1 MSTYVTK
8 ALGGQSG
15 KRPAKGRTAK
25 RSSASPSRQDIKVR
39 GRKAGQKAFVQ
50 GANKKKDLPAHLVHA
65 HHLVDSWERS
75 SPVQWVDIVRN
86 GVPVRSV
93 GKFAKDV
100 GLQKDVMFSII
111 HLSRSTAH
119 RLELKNEVL
128 DMLRSDAFAGAYTV
142 IQKARKMLSS
152 EEALR
157 QWLNTPIPALDS
169 KAPIEWLDTNLGRQI
184 VSSLLD
190 QVRSGAYA

>member
-8 ALGGQSG
+8 GLSGQSG
-15 KRPAKGRTAK
+15 KRAAKERTAR
-25 RSSASPSRQDIKVR
+25 RSSASSSRPDIKMR
-39 GRKAGQKAFVQ
+39 GQKTGQKVKVFR
-50 GANKKKDLPAHLVHA
+50 KDKDLPAPHA
-65 HHLVDSWERS
+65 YVNHLVDSWERS
-75 SPVQWVDIVRN
+75 SPVQWVEIVRN
-86 GVPVRSV
+86 GVPVRTV
-93 GKFAKDV
+93 GKFAKNV

-119 RLELKNEVL
+119 RLEQKNEVM
-128 DMLRSDAFAGAYTV
+128 DTLRSDAFAGTYTV

-190 QVRSGAYA
+190 QVQSGAYA

>member
-1 MSTYVTK
+1 MR
-8 ALGGQSG
+8 GQ
-15 KRPAKGRTAK
+15 KT
-25 RSSASPSRQDIKVR
+25 
-39 GRKAGQKAFVQ
+39 GRKQLKVPVHGVHR
-50 GANKKKDLPAHLVHA
+50 KKDMPAPGA
-65 HHLVDSWERS
+65 HVNQLVDSWERS
-75 SPVQWVDIVRN
+75 SPVQWVEIVRN

-93 GKFAKDV
+93 GKFAKDI

-119 RLELKNEVL
+119 RLEQKNEVM
-128 DMLRSDAFAGAYTV
+128 DALRSDAFAGAYTV
-142 IQKARKMLSS
+142 IQKARKMLIS
-152 EEALR
+152 EDALR

-190 QVRSGAYA
+190 QVQSGAYA

>member
-1 MSTYVTK
+1 MKEPS
-8 ALGGQSG
+8 GQSG
-15 KRPAKGRTAK
+15 KRAAKARTARASK
-25 RSSASPSRQDIKVR
+25 ASSRRPNIKVR
-39 GRKAGQKAFVQ
+39 VQKGKVYGVLKGRDLTERHVHVNPL
-50 GANKKKDLPAHLVHA
+50 ANT
-65 HHLVDSWERS
+65 WEPS
-75 SPVQWVDIVRN
+75 SPVQLVEIVRN

-93 GKFAKDV
+93 GTFAKNV

-119 RLELKNEVL
+119 RLEQKNEVM
-128 DMLRSDAFAGAYTV
+128 DTLRSDAFAGAYAV
-142 IQKARKMLSS
+142 IQKARRMLNS

-169 KAPIEWLDTNLGRQI
+169 KAPIAWLDTNQGRQI

-190 QVRSGAYA
+190 QVQSGAYA

>member
-8 ALGGQSG
+8 GLSGQSG
-15 KRPAKGRTAK
+15 KRAAKERTAR
-25 RSSASPSRQDIKVR
+25 RSSASSSRPDIKMR
-39 GRKAGQKAFVQ
+39 GKKTGQKVKVFR
-50 GANKKKDLPAHLVHA
+50 KDKDLPAPHA
-65 HHLVDSWERS
+65 YVNHLVDSWERS
-75 SPVQWVDIVRN
+75 SPVQWVEIVRN
-86 GVPVRSV
+86 GVPVRTV
-93 GKFAKDV
+93 GKFAKNV

-119 RLELKNEVL
+119 RLEQKNEVM
-128 DMLRSDAFAGAYTV
+128 DTLRSDAFAGAYTV

-190 QVRSGAYA
+190 QVQSGAYA

>member
-1 MSTYVTK
+1 MGTYATK
-8 ALGGQSG
+8 GLSGQSG
-15 KRPAKGRTAK
+15 KRAAKERTAR
-25 RSSASPSRQDIKVR
+25 RSSASSSRPDIKMR
-39 GRKAGQKAFVQ
+39 GQKAGQKQLKVFR
-50 GANKKKDLPAHLVHA
+50 KKKDLPVPRAHVN
-65 HHLVDSWERS
+65 HLVDSWERS
-75 SPVQWVDIVRN
+75 SPVQWVEIVRN

-93 GKFAKDV
+93 GIFAKNI

-119 RLELKNEVL
+119 RLEQKNEVM
-128 DMLRSDAFAGAYTV
+128 DTLRSDAFAGVYTV

-169 KAPIEWLDTNLGRQI
+169 KAPIEWLDTNLGRQV

-190 QVRSGAYA
+190 QVQSGAYA

>member
-8 ALGGQSG
+8 GLSGQSG
-15 KRPAKGRTAK
+15 KRAAKERTAR
-25 RSSASPSRQDIKVR
+25 RSSASSSRPDIKMR
-39 GRKAGQKAFVQ
+39 GQKTGQKVKVFR
-50 GANKKKDLPAHLVHA
+50 KDKDLPAPHA
-65 HHLVDSWERS
+65 YVNHLVDSWERS
-75 SPVQWVDIVRN
+75 SPVQWVEIVRN
-86 GVPVRSV
+86 GVPVRTV
-93 GKFAKDV
+93 GKFAKNV

-119 RLELKNEVL
+119 RLEQKNEVM
-128 DMLRSDAFAGAYTV
+128 DTLRSDAFAGAYTV

-190 QVRSGAYA
+190 QVQSGAYA

>member
-8 ALGGQSG
+8 GLSGQSG
-15 KRPAKGRTAK
+15 KRAAKERTAR
-25 RSSASPSRQDIKVR
+25 RSSASSSRPDIKMR
-39 GRKAGQKAFVQ
+39 GQKAGQKKSKVFR
-50 GANKKKDLPAHLVHA
+50 KEKDLSAPHA
-65 HHLVDSWERS
+65 YVNHLVDSWERS
-75 SPVQWVDIVRN
+75 SPVQWVEIVRN

-93 GKFAKDV
+93 GKFAKNV

-119 RLELKNEVL
+119 RLEQKNEVM
-128 DMLRSDAFAGAYTV
+128 DTLRSDAFAGAYTV

-190 QVRSGAYA
+190 QVQSGAYA